1 MLELTGILTQECSAL
16 CLRWVLLK
24 FRDTRS
30 WQGTGNAGVPWAACT
45 PPIFPAC
52 PNITPAIAGLYKQK
66 NYKTEEQT
74 FYTGRTNQERKFL
87 NEELISHSNHLILT
101 SLCPDIVF
109 SNLPSYAPQIL
120 MSLSAAGKE
129 CASSE
134 VNYQH
139 CQSCPSQVKG
149 NQLTLALGSSP
160 SPGRPQGRRW
170 CGIGEE
176 QLPTQH
182 SAAAEVT

>member
-1 MLELTGILTQECSAL
+1 MQVFHEQP
-16 CLRWVLLK
+16 VLHPY
-24 FRDTRS
+24 S
-30 WQGTGNAGVPWAACT
+30 QPVPTLLQQFQDC
-45 PPIFPAC
+45 I
-52 PNITPAIAGLYKQK
+52 NKK